1 MLLARAM
8 PASRSG
14 LREALRAMLEGRGGG
29 EGRWGEGG
37 GGVKGSE
44 EVGGEVEKGRWRHL
58 ILVTFGVSLA
68 RHWVFIVTVVQG

>member
-29 EGRWGEGG
+29 EGRWAG
-37 GGVKGSE
+37 GGVRGSE
-44 EVGGEVEKGRWRHL
+44 GVEGEVEKGRWRHL
-58 ILVTFGVSLA
+58 VLVRVGVSLA
-68 RHWVFIVTVVQG
+68 RH